1 MNIKKGDTVVVIT
14 GKDKGKSG
22 KVLEV
27 FPKQNKVLVE
37 NINIVSRH
45 TKPKSAQE
53 KGGIIKKPA
62 PINASNIMVLCD
74 CGKAT
79 RVAYKLVNGKKVR
92 ICKKCGNSLDK
103 EHAKAVKKEAK
114 KAVKAEKETAK
125 TEKAEAKVEKPK
137 TTAKKKAVKEE
148 K

>member
-1 MNIKKGDTVVVIT
+1 MKIKKGDNVVVIT
-14 GKDKGKSG
+14 GKDAGKTG

-27 FPKQNKVLVE
+27 LPKAGRVIVE

-45 TKPKSAQE
+45 TKPRSAQD

-62 PINASNIMVLCD
+62 PIEASNVMVLCD

-79 RVAYKLVNGKKVR
+79 RVAYKMVDGKKVR
-92 ICKKCGNSLDK
+92 VCKKCGHSLDK

-114 KAVKAEKETAK
+114 KAVKEEKVTANK
-125 TEKAEAKVEKPK
+125 ATTEKKS
-137 TTAKKKAVKEE
+137 TAKKAVK
-148 K
+148 KD